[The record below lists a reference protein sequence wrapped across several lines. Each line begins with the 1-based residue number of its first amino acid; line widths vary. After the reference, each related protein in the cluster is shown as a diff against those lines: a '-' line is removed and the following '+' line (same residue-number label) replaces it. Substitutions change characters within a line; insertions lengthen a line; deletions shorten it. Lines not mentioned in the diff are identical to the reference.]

1 MVCGGSD
8 VSKGRSYSLVSKKP
22 KNRFPNIS
30 TCWSPCFVSK
40 LFITTGSGEH
50 SERKLTRKTVLVLL
64 VISFMVVR
72 CTQSTKLHYWAT
84 IPPWVSSVDLEKL
97 GSSLGLFFYE
107 WICSIALK
115 LFCLKYSVQK
125 ISSAQN
131 LIFPIKTYWK
141 LFVTTV
147 AYVTQFIIFTVL
159 WRIYSLKNRRL
170 SAVSPSPSLLL
181 PYTLNL
187 VLRIVGKKYKY
198 QNTV

>member
-1 MVCGGSD
+1 
-8 VSKGRSYSLVSKKP
+8 
-22 KNRFPNIS
+22 
-30 TCWSPCFVSK
+30 
-40 LFITTGSGEH
+40 LFITTDSGEH
-50 SERKLTRKTVLVLL
+50 SERILTRKTVLVLL

-72 CTQSTKLHYWAT
+72 CTQRTKLHYWAT
-84 IPPWVSSVDLEKL
+84 IPPWFSSVDLEKL
-97 GSSLGLFFYE
+97 GSSFWLFLYE